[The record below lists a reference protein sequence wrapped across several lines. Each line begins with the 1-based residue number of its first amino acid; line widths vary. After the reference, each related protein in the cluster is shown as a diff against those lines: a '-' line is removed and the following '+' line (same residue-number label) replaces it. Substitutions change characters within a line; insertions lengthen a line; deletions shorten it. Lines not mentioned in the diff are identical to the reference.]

1 MKAARIV
8 IMAGALAAATGAG
21 FIAMSLANRPA
32 PQQEAGPAAPT
43 IETEEVLVA
52 AGDIALGTALS
63 SDKVRWQ
70 EWPKAGVSP
79 EFLTRTIAPDA
90 PGTMEGAIARAGF
103 FAGEPIREA
112 KIVRSDRGYMS
123 AILPSGQRAVA
134 TNISTA
140 TSAGGF
146 ILPNDHVDVIMTRP
160 LEGGDPGQYITETI
174 LQNVRVLAIDQTIE
188 ELDGKPVV
196 VGETATLQLTQR
208 QAEVLTV
215 AQQMAARLALTL
227 RSVSDAR
234 EDQTDAAYHL
244 IGGDRGKGTVR
255 LIRFGNSKDILLSG
269 SSSGPSSSSAAA
281 GAATAGTGDMPAG
294 GTEAGTGGGNQ

>member
-32 PQQEAGPAAPT
+32 PQQEAAPAPT

-63 SDKVRWQ
+63 ADKVRWR
-70 EWPKAGVSP
+70 EWPKDGMSP
-79 EFLTRTIAPDA
+79 EFLTRTTAPDA
-90 PGTMEGAIARAGF
+90 ADTMKGSIARSGF
-103 FAGEPIREA
+103 FDGEPIREA
-112 KIVRSDRGYMS
+112 KLVRSDRGYMS

-160 LEGGDPGQYITETI
+160 LEGGDAGQYVTETI

-188 ELDGKPVV
+188 EQDGKPVV

-215 AQQMAARLALTL
+215 AQQMAARLAMTL

-255 LIRFGNSKDILLSG
+255 LIRFGNSKDILLTG
-269 SSSGPSSSSAAA
+269 SSSGGSMAPSA
-281 GAATAGTGDMPAG
+281 GAAPAPGGEVPAG
-294 GTEAGTGGGNQ
+294 EAGVNGGGQ

>member
-1 MKAARIV
+1 
-8 IMAGALAAATGAG
+8 
-21 FIAMSLANRPA
+21 
-32 PQQEAGPAAPT
+32 
-43 IETEEVLVA
+43 
-52 AGDIALGTALS
+52 
-63 SDKVRWQ
+63 
-70 EWPKAGVSP
+70 
-79 EFLTRTIAPDA
+79 
-90 PGTMEGAIARAGF
+90 
-103 FAGEPIREA
+103 
-112 KIVRSDRGYMS
+112 MS

-174 LQNVRVLAIDQTIE
+174 LQNVRVLALDPNIE
-188 ELDGKPVV
+188 DVDGKPVV

>member
-1 MKAARIV
+1 MKAARMIV
-8 IMAGALAAATGAG
+8 MGGALAAAAGAG
-21 FIAMSLANRPA
+21 FLALTLSNREPETVVVEGA
-32 PQQEAGPAAPT
+32 PRMEVEQ
-43 IETEEVLVA
+43 VLVA
-52 AGDIALGTALS
+52 GSDIPLGSGLRP
-63 SDKVRWQ
+63 DVLRWQ
-70 EWPKAGVSP
+70 EWPKNAVSAG
-79 EFLTRTIAPDA
+79 FITRSADPAALEKMTD
-90 PGTMEGAIARAGF
+90 AIARGGF
-103 FAGEPIREA
+103 YAGEPIREA
-112 KIVRSDRGYMS
+112 KLVRSDRGYMS

-255 LIRFGNSKDILLSG
+255 LIRFGSSKDILLSG
-269 SSSGPSSSSAAA
+269 SSSGPSSSSTAA
-281 GAATAGTGDMPAG
+281 GTAPAGTGDIPAG